1 MWLYSIEDVG
11 ELSNVIELDEGY
23 VIGVLTDI
31 KNKGISKLEDVE
43 FSVRRKVINNKKFDL
58 INEKIASLEGSLDD
72 IALSYGD
79 NANVFSMENLLL
91 NSNSLNNVGYAP
103 NAVGIAFSM
112 EEGER
117 TLPFS
122 TDDGLI
128 ILQLN
133 SKDAFSPLENYTS
146 FSTQLLQ
153 ANKLASPLKLDK
165 AIKKFSDIKDYRH
178 KFF

>member
-1 MWLYSIEDVG
+1 
-11 ELSNVIELDEGY
+11 
-23 VIGVLTDI
+23 
-31 KNKGISKLEDVE
+31 
-43 FSVRRKVINNKKFDL
+43 
-58 INEKIASLEGSLDD
+58 
-72 IALSYGD
+72 
-79 NANVFSMENLLL
+79 
-91 NSNSLNNVGYAP
+91 
-103 NAVGIAFSM
+103 M

-165 AIKKFSDIKDYRH
+165 AIKKISQKNQFPTN
-178 KFF
+178 